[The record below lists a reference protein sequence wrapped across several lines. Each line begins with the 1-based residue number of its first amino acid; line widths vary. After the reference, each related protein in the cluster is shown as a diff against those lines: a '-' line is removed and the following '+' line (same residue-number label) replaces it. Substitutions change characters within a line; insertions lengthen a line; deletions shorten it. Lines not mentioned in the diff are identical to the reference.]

1 MDMLKSYRAC
11 VVKEYNKI
19 LMTGLPERYPSLND
33 ISLEEVFIRLQI
45 AVETSR
51 RDRFERF
58 DRESNEFER
67 ERWREESS
75 KEILTLS
82 LPEVLTRH
90 RCMIM
95 RGAPGSG
102 KTTLLRWLAVTFA
115 NQKQGATDR
124 LGELLK
130 LDRFPVLLEL
140 RRFGVYLQKLA
151 ELPHA
156 FDLTEVIAKYLSQD
170 ARFGQDEA
178 WIMAQLQQPS
188 LLLLDG
194 LDEIADANT
203 RQRLLEA
210 VNALL
215 DKSQDM
221 MCILT
226 TRPHGFFGLQLSGF
240 AQTEV
245 KPFNLADVE
254 QFITQWYSKS
264 SIKRA

>member
-151 ELPHA
+151 ELSHA
-156 FDLTEVIAKYLSQD
+156 FDLTEVIATCSK
-170 ARFGQDEA
+170 RDE
-178 WIMAQLQQPS
+178 
-188 LLLLDG
+188 
-194 LDEIADANT
+194 
-203 RQRLLEA
+203 
-210 VNALL
+210 
-215 DKSQDM
+215 
-221 MCILT
+221 
-226 TRPHGFFGLQLSGF
+226 
-240 AQTEV
+240 
-245 KPFNLADVE
+245 
-254 QFITQWYSKS
+254 
-264 SIKRA
+264 